1 MRVVSILLLLFATP
15 LLGKSRSKHRD
26 LVMYFVEA
34 DGSQTALV
42 VTPEN
47 ETILIDGSS
56 GGRGFR
62 AAGLIA
68 AIAKSAKVEKIDY
81 LVLTHEGD
89 AGNAPQSI
97 AMLPVGAIVG
107 PARNG
112 KTAVLRQTNFLR
124 QVSTSSGAQRLTVKP
139 GDHLPIA
146 GDVDAVV
153 VSADGNLLPRPL
165 PTGGN
170 VNTFCRATP
179 DRQTDSSEQARALG
193 TYWHYGRFRLMNLG
207 DLTWNKEE
215 ELMCPVNRLGKVD
228 VLAVSPGPSQR
239 SSAALVHDMT
249 PRIAILGDDAHNG
262 SSPSTYDILE
272 TEGSLKTIWQLRSS
286 GVGGRDHNTPDS
298 YIANLDN
305 EHGGYYLKLT
315 AHDNGAFEVYNSR
328 NKLTRKY
335 EAPYGF
341 GSYKWETR

>member
-1 MRVVSILLLLFATP
+1 M
-15 LLGKSRSKHRD
+15 D
-26 LVMYFVEA
+26 
-34 DGSQTALV
+34 
-42 VTPEN
+42 
-47 ETILIDGSS
+47 
-56 GGRGFR
+56 
-62 AAGLIA
+62 
-68 AIAKSAKVEKIDY
+68 KIDY

-193 TYWHYGRFRLMNLG
+193 TYLALRPVPPDEFGGFDLEQGRRI
-207 DLTWNKEE
+207 
-215 ELMCPVNRLGKVD
+215 MCP
-228 VLAVSPGPSQR
+228 
-239 SSAALVHDMT
+239 
-249 PRIAILGDDAHNG
+249 
-262 SSPSTYDILE
+262 
-272 TEGSLKTIWQLRSS
+272 
-286 GVGGRDHNTPDS
+286 
-298 YIANLDN
+298 
-305 EHGGYYLKLT
+305 
-315 AHDNGAFEVYNSR
+315 
-328 NKLTRKY
+328 
-335 EAPYGF
+335 
-341 GSYKWETR
+341 